1 VTKKCLYLAFQG
13 NPTAMRLC
21 MERLMPA
28 RRYRTLEFK
37 MPPVK
42 TIADVAAASE
52 SVVNGLA
59 RGRLSLAEGQAF
71 SAMLEGRRHTIEAQ
85 EQDQRIRALEV
96 GYLDECTH

>member
-1 VTKKCLYLAFQG
+1 
-13 NPTAMRLC
+13 MWRRLPN
-21 MERLMPA
+21 R
-28 RRYRTLEFK
+28 
-37 MPPVK
+37 
-42 TIADVAAASE
+42 
-52 SVVNGLA
+52 VVNGVA

>member
-1 VTKKCLYLAFQG
+1 
-13 NPTAMRLC
+13 MRLS

-28 RRYRTLEFK
+28 RRYSTLEFK
-37 MPPVK
+37 MPPLK
-42 TIADVAAASE
+42 TLADVAAASE
-52 SVVNGLA
+52 SVVNGVA
-59 RGRLSLAEGQAF
+59 RGRLTPAEGQAF

>member
-1 VTKKCLYLAFQG
+1 
-13 NPTAMRLC
+13 
-21 MERLMPA
+21 MPA

-52 SVVNGLA
+52 SVVNGVA
-59 RGRLSLAEGQAF
+59 RGRLTPAEGQAF
-71 SAMLEGRRHTIEAQ
+71 SAMPEGRCHTIEAQ

-96 GYLDECTH
+96 